1 MPAAC
6 YHHSAHLFR
15 ASLCRE
21 ARFSI
26 SEVRTMS
33 TCISDFGHVLYLLEA
48 KGWYLYKGI
57 PHAGMQEVIPAGKAV
72 SLNPE
77 T

>member
-1 MPAAC
+1 
-6 YHHSAHLFR
+6 
-15 ASLCRE
+15 
-21 ARFSI
+21 
-26 SEVRTMS
+26 MS